1 MEENFRPEDPHPT
14 PLKSPA
20 NIGCSRELTR
30 SNSDALSLT
39 AENCKDILRRSL
51 NVSPMH
57 FCGMERRINL
67 SSLET
72 HPEIDAI
79 CNEDDGTAW
88 TNEKH
93 NLYLHQLEVSFVKK
107 LHQSKSLLAHSSVKI
122 QSGTIM
128 SPKRLA
134 NATNASEENG
144 CWQIYCLRGEGSGQ
158 NFLDED
164 DKSTSNFESQAKVV
178 EDDFS

>member
-1 MEENFRPEDPHPT
+1 MEGNFRPEDPHPT

-20 NIGCSRELTR
+20 NIGCSRESTQ

-51 NVSPMH
+51 N
-57 FCGMERRINL
+57 L
-67 SSLET
+67 SS
-72 HPEIDAI
+72 
-79 CNEDDGTAW
+79 DDGTAW